1 MLTHFKYSS
10 GNYEMTDSLP
20 SVNVALLSAIGSV
33 YGLFAKFEWFEEKL
47 ADYGKSR
54 VSFPWEFAVWLEGV
68 VLAVLL
74 EGVVLAVLLEGVVL
88 AVWLEGVVLAV
99 WLEGVVLAVWL
110 EGVVFDVFDAFVVKL
125 QVVLHPSAE
134 QLRHAEVHWM
144 HLPRQESK

>member
-10 GNYEMTDSLP
+10 GNYEMIDSLP

-33 YGLFAKFEWFEEKL
+33 YGLFSKFEWFEEKL

-68 VLAVLL
+68 VLAVWL
-74 EGVVLAVLLEGVVL
+74 EGVVLAVLLD
-88 AVWLEGVVLAV
+88 WP
-99 WLEGVVLAVWL
+99 
-110 EGVVFDVFDAFVVKL
+110 VVFDVFDAFVVRL
-125 QVVLHPSAE
+125 QVVLHPSVE
-134 QLRHAEVHWM
+134 QLRHVEVHWM